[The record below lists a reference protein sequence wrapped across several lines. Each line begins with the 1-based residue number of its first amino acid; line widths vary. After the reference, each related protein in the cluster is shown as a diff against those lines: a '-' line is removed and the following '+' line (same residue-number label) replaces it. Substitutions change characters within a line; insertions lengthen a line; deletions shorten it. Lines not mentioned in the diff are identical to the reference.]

1 MHTGL
6 LALIDIY
13 LIQDPTFTQ
22 EKKNVYFPNYKVSVQ
37 RNATYQMTLFFFF
50 FYFERTKWP
59 FLEV

>member
-50 FYFERTKWP
+50 FILKEPNGHF
-59 FLEV
+59 